1 MRTRDHPRR
10 CGENCLEGGFR
21 QGALGSP
28 PQVRGKLGVRARCRL
43 HDRITPAGAGKTVD
57 KWELVRMI
65 RDHPRRCGENGISGR
80 ETELTQGSPPR
91 MRGKPKEYTDK
102 QDVAGITPADAGK
115 TSVKGSNRN
124 NYWDHPRGCGENF
137 SVIPCP
143 KYGKGS
149 PPRMRGKP
157 FCGIGIYSADRITPA
172 DAGKTVVFL
181 FYTTM
186 CRDHPRGCGENICC
200 CYCIVCGLGSP
211 PRMRGKHAY
220 SSPRIEPLR
229 ITPADAGK
237 TLHQQHE
244 HRRNRD
250 HPRGCGE
257 NLHSRCA
264 FGVSCGSPPRMRGK
278 QNINSVTL
286 LCGRIT
292 PADAGKT
299 AQPRRADSFL
309 KDHPRGCGENLRP
322 RTVCKS

>member
-1 MRTRDHPRR
+1 MRGKRYSKKLREKKPGITPAGAGKTVRGNRLPMRTRDHPRR

-186 CRDHPRGCGENICC
+186 CRDHPRGCGENTKKI
-200 CYCIVCGLGSP
+200 L
-211 PRMRGKHAY
+211 
-220 SSPRIEPLR
+220 
-229 ITPADAGK
+229 
-237 TLHQQHE
+237 
-244 HRRNRD
+244 
-250 HPRGCGE
+250 
-257 NLHSRCA
+257 
-264 FGVSCGSPPRMRGK
+264 
-278 QNINSVTL
+278 
-286 LCGRIT
+286 
-292 PADAGKT
+292 
-299 AQPRRADSFL
+299 
-309 KDHPRGCGENLRP
+309 
-322 RTVCKS
+322 

>member
-1 MRTRDHPRR
+1 MRGKRYSKKLREKKPGITPAGAGKTVRGNRLPMRTRDHPRR

-186 CRDHPRGCGENICC
+186 CRDHPRGCGENP
-200 CYCIVCGLGSP
+200 VSEVLEPPFLGSP
-211 PRMRGKHAY
+211 PRMRGKLCCYA
-220 SSPRIEPLR
+220 RVTRKDR

-237 TLHQQHE
+237 TYRKATQASAS
-244 HRRNRD
+244 RD

-257 NLHSRCA
+257 NWNSRS
-264 FGVSCGSPPRMRGK
+264 F
-278 QNINSVTL
+278 
-286 LCGRIT
+286 
-292 PADAGKT
+292 
-299 AQPRRADSFL
+299 RRRD
-309 KDHPRGCGENLRP
+309 
-322 RTVCKS
+322 

>member
-1 MRTRDHPRR
+1 M
-10 CGENCLEGGFR
+10 
-21 QGALGSP
+21 
-28 PQVRGKLGVRARCRL
+28 RGKLGVRARCRL

-186 CRDHPRGCGENICC
+186 CRDHPRGCGENQIG
-200 CYCIVCGLGSP
+200 VVSKTMPHGSP
-211 PRMRGKHAY
+211 PRMRGKH
-220 SSPRIEPLR
+220 
-229 ITPADAGK
+229 
-237 TLHQQHE
+237 
-244 HRRNRD
+244 
-250 HPRGCGE
+250 
-257 NLHSRCA
+257 
-264 FGVSCGSPPRMRGK
+264 
-278 QNINSVTL
+278 
-286 LCGRIT
+286 
-292 PADAGKT
+292 
-299 AQPRRADSFL
+299 
-309 KDHPRGCGENLRP
+309 
-322 RTVCKS
+322 